1 MLSSLVKKFPLFFLL
16 VFALLVFLPLP
27 ALAVIHTVSP
37 GDTLYSLSLR
47 YGSTVDVI
55 KEVNGLRSEII
66 YPGQKIYIP
75 KNYNQGGTVSYTV
88 RPNDTLYLIGSSFGV
103 NYLDIMSVNGLT
115 TTTIYP
121 GQVLLIPGQLPASGG
136 TGSLPASRGGVFAG
150 RIPYTRADFDLLA
163 RIITAEADSESF
175 LTKVAVGAVVLN
187 RVLSPLFP
195 DTIQG
200 VVYQVDEVGAYQ
212 FEPVLN
218 GWINVPASEESRRA
232 AQVALKG
239 ADPTEGALFF
249 FESWVTNS
257 FLRSRPLSI
266 ILDSFTF
273 TY

>member
-1 MLSSLVKKFPLFFLL
+1 M
-16 VFALLVFLPLP
+16 
-27 ALAVIHTVSP
+27 VS
-37 GDTLYSLSLR
+37 
-47 YGSTVDVI
+47 
-55 KEVNGLRSEII
+55 
-66 YPGQKIYIP
+66 
-75 KNYNQGGTVSYTV
+75 SYTV
-88 RPNDTLYLIGSSFGV
+88 RPGDTLYLIGASFGV
-103 NYLDIMSVNGLT
+103 AYQDIMSINGLT

-121 GQVLLIPGQLPASGG
+121 GQVLLIPGPGG
-136 TGSLPASRGGVFAG
+136 TGPAQPGRGGVLAG
-150 RIPYTRADFDLLA
+150 RVPYIRADFDLLA
-163 RIITAEADSESF
+163 RIIIAEADSESF

-195 DTIQG
+195 NTIPG

-232 AQVALKG
+232 AQVALNG

-249 FESWVTNS
+249 FESWVKNS
-257 FLRSRPLSI
+257 FLRSRPLSV